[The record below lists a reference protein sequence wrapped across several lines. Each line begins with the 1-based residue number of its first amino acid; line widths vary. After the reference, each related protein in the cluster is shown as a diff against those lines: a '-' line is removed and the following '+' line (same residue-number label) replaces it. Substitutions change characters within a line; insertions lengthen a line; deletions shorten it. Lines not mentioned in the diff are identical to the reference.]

1 MKRIISIVTAV
12 CASIALFTAC
22 SKDNSITELDGLHVS
37 SSYVSIAEKGATA
50 TITLHAAGDWKLEKV
65 TTKKNKVEWLTVS
78 PTTGHAGETQISFT
92 APASLDGRTAE
103 VIVTSN
109 GETQHINV
117 IQGLPTVSKATCA
130 AVLAGV
136 DNKSYRV
143 TGTCVSINNTT
154 YGNFYLNDGTGQ
166 LYVYGTKDAGGNY
179 AWKSFNIEVGDEVTV
194 EGPRSTY
201 NGVGQLKDA
210 TFISVKKSLIK
221 VDAVENDTLPV
232 AGGTFT
238 AHLVCKGQGVSVDI
252 PNDAKSWLAISGIQS
267 TATKTTV
274 QFTALPN
281 TGGDRSTT
289 LTFRTT
295 EGGKTYTA
303 QTQLVQ
309 TGAIVAATIDAF
321 NKAAV
326 GSTQYR
332 IAGIVTDVKDA
343 TKGNFTL
350 KDHSGSIFVYK
361 AKDFQTKGVKVGD
374 IVTLVG
380 ERGQY
385 NATPQMV
392 KATIEEHK
400 KVEQVSIADFR
411 AKPDSKDTY
420 YMIKGTVGKSTEA
433 NTKFDLTQY
442 GNFALT
448 DATGNVYVYGVATG
462 WGGKKGEF
470 GTLHVSE
477 GDQLTLIAAKTTYK
491 GLVEAI
497 SIFYSK

>member
-50 TITLHAAGDWKLEKV
+50 TITLHATGDWKLEKM

-78 PTTGHAGETQISFT
+78 PITGHAGETQISFT

-130 AVLAGV
+130 EVLLGV

-274 QFTALPN
+274 QFTAQPN

-309 TGAIVAATIDAF
+309 
-321 NKAAV
+321 
-326 GSTQYR
+326 
-332 IAGIVTDVKDA
+332 TDVKDA